1 MSVFKKLQDARIQ
14 LQNTK
19 LTKTGKN
26 KFAGYE
32 YFVLADFLPAI
43 QNICQKVGLCGVV
56 SFNQDMAYLTIYD
69 LESTSDNNFVTFTSP
84 MSTASLKGSHEV
96 QNLGAVQT
104 YLRRY
109 LWTNA
114 FEIVENDVL
123 DETTNPNDPPKV
135 IAKTT
140 VTPVTPK
147 PVIKTVNGEPVDS
160 NLKPIKPITGQ
171 KGEFQIVAPGIP
183 DSELDIPQ
191 WLENIKQAARVLLA
205 VADNEEDVMHIFK
218 KNKVLFDAVK
228 TTDAVFFKEL
238 MALFTEAK
246 NQLVK
251 E

>member
-1 MSVFKKLQDARIQ
+1 MSVYKKLQEARLL

-19 LTKTGKN
+19 LTKSGKN

-32 YFVLADFLPAI
+32 YFELGDFLPAI
-43 QNICQKVGLCGVV
+43 QTICQKVGLCGVV
-56 SFNQDMAYLTIYD
+56 SFNPDMAYLTIYD
-69 LESTSDNNFVTFTSP
+69 TDGGDSNFVTFTSP
-84 MSTASLKGSHEV
+84 MSSAALKGCHDV

-114 FEIVENDVL
+114 FEIVEHDAL
-123 DETTNPNDPPKV
+123 DATTGNEPV
-135 IAKTT
+135 AKAT
-140 VTPVTPK
+140 VTAVTPK
-147 PVIKTVNGEPVDS
+147 ETPKPAIKTVNGEPVDA

-171 KGEFQIVAPGIP
+171 KGEFQIVAPGVP
-183 DSELDIPQ
+183 ESELDIPA
-191 WLENIKQAARVLLA
+191 WLDLIKQSAKVLLMTA
-205 VADNEEDVMHIFK
+205 ANEEDVMHIFK

>member
-1 MSVFKKLQDARIQ
+1 MSVYKKLQDARLL

-19 LTKTGKN
+19 LTKSGKN

-32 YFVLADFLPAI
+32 YFELGDFLPSI
-43 QNICQKVGLCGVV
+43 QTICQKVGLCGVV
-56 SFNQDMAYLTIYD
+56 SFNQEMAYLTIYD
-69 LESTSDNNFVTFTSP
+69 TEGGDGDFVTFTSP
-84 MSTASLKGSHEV
+84 MSSAALKGCHDV

-114 FEIVENDVL
+114 FEIVEHDAL
-123 DETTNPNDPPKV
+123 DATTGNEPV
-135 IAKTT
+135 AK
-140 VTPVTPK
+140 VTPVTTRETPK
-147 PVIKTVNGEPVDS
+147 PVIKTVNGEPVDA
-160 NLKPIKPITGQ
+160 NLQPIKPITGQ
-171 KGEFQIVAPGIP
+171 KGEFQIVAPGVP
-183 DSELDIPQ
+183 ESELDVPA
-191 WLENIKQAARVLLA
+191 WLDLIKQSAKVLLMTA
-205 VADNEEDVMHIFK
+205 ANEEDVMHIFK

-246 NQLVK
+246 TQLSK